1 METATTV
8 LEQQLLA
15 KANEVTALLA
25 EGKFL
30 EAMEEYLDDNVQLF
44 EGNNPAKIGKEFC
57 LAEEKKLLDTV
68 VAFHGYNVISGPA
81 VKNDVTFY
89 EAIMEFRTSDGTE
102 HKFEQVV
109 RTKWE
114 NGKIINERY
123 YHA

>member
-1 METATTV
+1 METV
-8 LEQQLLA
+8 IKELEQQLLT

-25 EGKFL
+25 EGKFI
-30 EAMEEYLDDNVQLF
+30 EAMEEYLDDDVQLF

-68 VAFHGYNVISGPA
+68 EAFHGYKVISGPA
-81 VKNDVTFY
+81 VKNNTTFY
-89 EAIMEFRTSDGTE
+89 EAVMEFRTNDGVE

-109 RTKWE
+109 RTTWE
-114 NGKIINERY
+114 NGKIVNERY